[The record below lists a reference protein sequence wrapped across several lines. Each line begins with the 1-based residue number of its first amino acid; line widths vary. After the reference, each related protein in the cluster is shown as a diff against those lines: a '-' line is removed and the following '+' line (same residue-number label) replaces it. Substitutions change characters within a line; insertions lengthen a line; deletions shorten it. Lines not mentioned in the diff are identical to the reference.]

1 MCEKRLILIFTFHY
15 ASTLSVHKSSQKYPV
30 CNLHSTMLLLYRL
43 LRLRIKF
50 PSFYLHSTMLLL
62 YLDDY
67 YMPQMANIFTFH
79 YASTLSRRLLVF
91 KLMRQ
96 IYIPLCFYFIVWL
109 YCPRWYMEEI
119 YIPLCFYFIAE
130 YFVDN
135 ISGYIFTFHYAST
148 LSTDTGCSAGSE
160 TQFTFH
166 YASTLSLPDE
176 LKQAILCNLHST
188 MLLLYQNIMQLKAL

>member
-96 IYIPLCFYFIVWL
+96 IYIPLCFYFI
-109 YCPRWYMEEI
+109 
-119 YIPLCFYFIAE
+119 AE